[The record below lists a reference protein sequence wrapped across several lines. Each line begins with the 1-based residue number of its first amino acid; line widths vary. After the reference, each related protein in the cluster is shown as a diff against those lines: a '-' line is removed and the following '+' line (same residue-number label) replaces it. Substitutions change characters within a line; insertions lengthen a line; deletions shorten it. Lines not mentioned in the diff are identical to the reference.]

1 LSSFDVKYLIIDGV
15 NFLMRIQRAVER
27 VPMLVVIGVLR
38 DNRKI
43 FLVIQQGTKEMS
55 ENN

>member
-1 LSSFDVKYLIIDGV
+1 
-15 NFLMRIQRAVER
+15 MRIQRAVER